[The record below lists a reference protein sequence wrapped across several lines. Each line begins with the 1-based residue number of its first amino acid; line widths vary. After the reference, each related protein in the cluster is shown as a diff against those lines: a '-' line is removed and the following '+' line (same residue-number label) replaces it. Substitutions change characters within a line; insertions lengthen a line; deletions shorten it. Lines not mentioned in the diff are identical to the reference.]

1 MNEKENTQS
10 VLDANVQSTASESLI
25 MDSIETPVDVLRCR
39 SIQGVDLP
47 FVARSTGKYR
57 EGRGFFYYR
66 EGINAYCFFMTVSGV
81 GEFAYRGVTKRMER
95 GDMVFVSSALPAHIR
110 NLNDDWRFC
119 FVNVEGSACPCFEE
133 LWNGGG
139 CTVIRPRD
147 ASHFTDLLDRITAEL
162 GTPSAATDLTVNLL
176 ITTLLTD
183 ALKEKIENETPH
195 SSQQYPV
202 WVREASVLLS
212 EKCAEELRISDLASR
227 FYMEQNNF
235 IRRFKRY
242 MGKTPK
248 EYQIVCRMERATAL
262 LSESDLSLS
271 EIAAR
276 CGFASHSFFSKTFRR
291 LYGITPTQ
299 YRLGLSNS

>member
-212 EKCAEELRISDLASR
+212 EKCAEELRISDMASR

-248 EYQIVCRMERATAL
+248 EYQIVCRMERATTL